1 MATKKEVLIYGDR
14 KRPIMF
20 EQSEDPKE
28 ERIRL
33 LEAVKVAFSD
43 LIGEGK
49 GMDIW
54 NAICIKN
61 RNPVNVT
68 FYFKRNVEIL

>member
-1 MATKKEVLIYGDR
+1 MATKKEVLVVYGDR
-14 KRPIMF
+14 KQPIMF

-43 LIGEGK
+43 LIGE
-49 GMDIW
+49 
-54 NAICIKN
+54 
-61 RNPVNVT
+61 
-68 FYFKRNVEIL
+68 E